1 LTVEGASRQALSH
14 ARSVLDELT
23 ATPVGTGTPAGGSTA
38 AAAGPSVGGRLADDL
53 AAVAAVLRRE
63 LAVRRA
69 LTDPGSPAASRVAL
83 AERLFAGQ
91 VGEPALTVLKQAVA
105 ERWSRDVDLVLGL
118 AELVVEALLAQA
130 EASAALDE
138 VEDELFRFSRIL
150 GQNPQL
156 SLALTDPASP
166 ESAKSA
172 LLERL
177 LAGRAHPVTV
187 QLVERAVA
195 DREHGDLER
204 KLEEYSWVAA
214 ARRNRVVAVVRTAV
228 PLDDGQAA
236 RLRAAISR
244 HFGREIQLQIDV
256 DPTVIGGVVVR
267 VGDEIVDGSVLRR
280 LNAARRRLVR

>member
-1 LTVEGASRQALSH
+1 
-14 ARSVLDELT
+14 
-23 ATPVGTGTPAGGSTA
+23 
-38 AAAGPSVGGRLADDL
+38 
-53 AAVAAVLRRE
+53 
-63 LAVRRA
+63 
-69 LTDPGSPAASRVAL
+69 VAL

-91 VGEPALTVLKQAVA
+91 VSEPALTVLNQAVA
-105 ERWSRDVDLVLGL
+105 GRWSRDVDLVLGL

-156 SLALTDPASP
+156 SLALTDPAAP

-204 KLEEYSWVAA
+204 KLEKYSWVAA

-256 DPTVIGGVVVR
+256 DPAVIGGVVVR